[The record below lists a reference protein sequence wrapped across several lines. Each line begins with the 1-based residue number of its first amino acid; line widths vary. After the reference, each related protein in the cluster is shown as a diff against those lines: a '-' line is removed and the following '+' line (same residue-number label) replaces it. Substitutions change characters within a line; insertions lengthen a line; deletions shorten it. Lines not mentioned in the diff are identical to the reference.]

1 MNANADHKVV
11 TPGAGTHPPL
21 AAPAPHP
28 SDPDPEPMVAAGGE
42 ETTAWEP
49 SMIIDLIRSVPA
61 NTFDSA
67 LLAYSWNLFSQD
79 GWPVR
84 SDTMHRCS

>member
-1 MNANADHKVV
+1 
-11 TPGAGTHPPL
+11 
-21 AAPAPHP
+21 
-28 SDPDPEPMVAAGGE
+28 
-42 ETTAWEP
+42 
-49 SMIIDLIRSVPA
+49 MIIDLIRSVPA

-84 SDTMHRCS
+84 SDHTMHRCSLRPCQLESAESIL